1 MTSKAPPLAMLT
13 AWAAATTVAK
23 AGSIAKGVKLSLLL
37 NWEMVAWGSQV
48 DMLAFTATSAS
59 FSWPSKA
66 PGTGAAPSQIE
77 HAEAAE
83 AVADGCHGVAA
94 IRLSAQRLKARG
106 EAAEEG
112 RPIGDERGH
121 ERLVLLRGGAAHAG
135 AVGIEGAGQIA
146 LGGEAS
152 RNALGEAIPAAPG
165 VAYGNGSLR
174 GFRGFRAD
182 QEAFEGLA
190 IDFVG

>member
-1 MTSKAPPLAMLT
+1 MAVQYENRGVIPSQRLVRGWSRPWKLT
-13 AWAAATTVAK
+13 TPR
-23 AGSIAKGVKLSLLL
+23 SPRRP
-37 NWEMVAWGSQV
+37 E
-48 DMLAFTATSAS
+48 
-59 FSWPSKA
+59 
-66 PGTGAAPSQIE
+66 QIE

-94 IRLSAQRLKARG
+94 IRLSAERLKARG

-165 VAYGNGSLR
+165 VADGNGSLR

-182 QEAFEGLA
+182 QEAFKALPSTSA
-190 IDFVG
+190 